1 LGLVVDAN
9 VWSQPANT
17 PVYSISW
24 LPHTPRSDALALAAH
39 PVAAWYIA
47 TGELTVIAWG
57 EPSCPKRFDP
67 RPYRMGGPPRSMSDT
82 RNIVW
87 SEPAANPMTTRPE
100 GRPHETHTGA
110 VRGLEKPKFWGP
122 RFPCGAEFGSG

>member
-1 LGLVVDAN
+1 
-9 VWSQPANT
+9 
-17 PVYSISW
+17 
-24 LPHTPRSDALALAAH
+24 
-39 PVAAWYIA
+39 
-47 TGELTVIAWG
+47 
-57 EPSCPKRFDP
+57 
-67 RPYRMGGPPRSMSDT
+67 MGGPPRSVSDT

-122 RFPCGAEFGSG
+122 RFPCDAEFGFRAWLLCDAEFGFRAWLFMRRGIICA